1 MGVAFVGRAGKRGLR
16 PALRL
21 FRSEVWVLPFSVLL
35 LDVAAVNKEGKI
47 SHPLSSVP
55 LPLL

>member
-1 MGVAFVGRAGKRGLR
+1 MGGAGKRSLR
-16 PALRL
+16 PALRPSC
-21 FRSEVWVLPFSVLL
+21 SEVYVLPFSVLS

-47 SHPLSSVP
+47 LHPLSSVP